1 MADTGTK
8 KITSA
13 DLPAEE
19 KQREEVPRSTQEIEM
34 HDLSEGLEA
43 QDEQR
48 VEERRLGE
56 RTEQQDLNQGMDT
69 GTHDSTRHGVKW
81 GAAYQYRDDSN
92 LKREKKDKTDKTS
105 S

>member
-1 MADTGTK
+1 MADPGTK
-8 KITSA
+8 KSTSA
-13 DLPAEE
+13 DSRPEE
-19 KQREEVPRSTQEIEM
+19 KQGAEVPRSTEEIEM

-56 RTEQQDLNQGMDT
+56 RTEQQNLNQGTDT

-92 LKREKKDKTDKTS
+92 LEPEKKDKTDKT
-105 S
+105 